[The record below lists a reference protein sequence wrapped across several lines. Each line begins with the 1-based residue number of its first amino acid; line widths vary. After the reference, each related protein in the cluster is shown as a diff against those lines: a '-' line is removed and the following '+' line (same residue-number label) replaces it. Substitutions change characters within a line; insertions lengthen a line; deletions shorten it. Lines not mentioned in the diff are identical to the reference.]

1 MATPRVLTRV
11 LPKDRLEQ
19 VDRRLNEISSGSSEK
34 LAQMSDP
41 EKGGISIDLRL
52 EIRYLVKLKAELQH
66 GGNVA
71 VETVIAG
78 KPGDQTRRVFARITR
93 DESADGETLD
103 LYTKERSRRFSAIH
117 LNIETDKPTRRR
129 AQKETP

>member
-19 VDRRLNEISSGSSEK
+19 VDRRLAEISGGSSEK

-41 EKGGISIDLRL
+41 DKGGTGIDLRL
-52 EIRYLVKLKAELQH
+52 EIRYLLKLKAELQH

-78 KPGDQTRRVFARITR
+78 KPEDPVRRVFARITR
-93 DESADGETLD
+93 DESADGETFD
-103 LYTKERSRRFSAIH
+103 LYTKERSRRFQAIAI
-117 LNIETDKPTRRR
+117 NIETVPPTRRR
-129 AQKETP
+129 ARKETP

>member
-19 VDRRLNEISSGSSEK
+19 VDRRLNEISGGSSEK

-41 EKGGISIDLRL
+41 DKGGVSIDLRL
-52 EIRYLVKLKAELQH
+52 EIRYLLKLKAELQH

-78 KPGDQTRRVFARITR
+78 RPDEVVRRVFARITR
-93 DESADGETLD
+93 DESADGETFD
-103 LYTKERSRRFSAIH
+103 LYTKERSRRFSPVL

-129 AQKETP
+129 ARKETP

>member
-19 VDRRLNEISSGSSEK
+19 VDRRLIEISGGSSEK

-41 EKGGISIDLRL
+41 DKGGVSIDLRL
-52 EIRYLVKLKAELQH
+52 EIRYLLKLKAELQH

-78 KPGDQTRRVFARITR
+78 KPDDQTRRVFARVTR
-93 DESADGETLD
+93 DESQDGETFD
-103 LYTKERSRRFSAIH
+103 LYTKERSRRFSAISI
-117 LNIETDKPTRRR
+117 NIETAPPTRRR
-129 AQKETP
+129 ARKETP